1 MRLHALTSVGGDSG
15 TPARPS
21 FVRNRSKAQMAGSVK
36 MAEPYVMTA
45 DGVIVQGIPR
55 FKSVYNP
62 SGKEAMERTYRCA
75 SCPASFKRSSH
86 LKVHAKRHLGVRD
99 FSCQYCSKSF
109 VTRSALNAHLKTH
122 TQDQVYQ
129 CGECQLTFTTP
140 HSVRRHI
147 VSCHRTARPFICPYC
162 KMTFR

>member
-1 MRLHALTSVGGDSG
+1 MIVKVKNPFLTRAHMRLHALTSVGGDSG

-21 FVRNRSKAQMAGSVK
+21 FVRDRSKAQMAGSVK

-86 LKVHAKRHLGVRD
+86 LKV
-99 FSCQYCSKSF
+99 F
-109 VTRSALNAHLKTH
+109 VVC
-122 TQDQVYQ
+122 D
-129 CGECQLTFTTP
+129 
-140 HSVRRHI
+140 
-147 VSCHRTARPFICPYC
+147 
-162 KMTFR
+162 

>member
-15 TPARPS
+15 TPSRPS
-21 FVRNRSKAQMAGSVK
+21 FVRDRSKAQMAGSVK

-86 LKVHAKRHLGVRD
+86 LKV
-99 FSCQYCSKSF
+99 F
-109 VTRSALNAHLKTH
+109 VVC
-122 TQDQVYQ
+122 D
-129 CGECQLTFTTP
+129 C
-140 HSVRRHI
+140 
-147 VSCHRTARPFICPYC
+147 
-162 KMTFR
+162 